1 MPNLMLSKQSMAWA
15 IAGSS
20 CNMKPLMRFGI
31 RAKLLFFS
39 AFLLCIPYLGYQYVW
54 ELETYLRIGQEQTM
68 VGTARAVATALH
80 ERPVIFTEQSALVNT
95 VKPGTDLYAHPIK
108 YPIQLDGQ
116 LSDWRDYAGSMIL
129 YGQDNIIEQTTP
141 YQQTDLSFTHMVGQ
155 YGRFLYVMFDVIDDA
170 VIYRNENALR
180 VDRNDFLQIAMI
192 NETGQFERYLVAPY
206 QAGWINAYLL
216 ENTENAFV
224 PLKLETRI
232 QGQWSQHEDG
242 YRIELRI
249 PLNMLASNIAF
260 AITDVDDNATRTKER
275 TIGTANPTQSDE
287 LGTVLIPS
295 PEIEQILQGLE
306 YANAR
311 VWVVDKHKRVL
322 ARAGDIQTAAGLNV
336 ADSYEQSPSWWTNIE
351 SKWLLPLYYTVLN
364 EPPKVFI
371 DELADAYE
379 LAGQDIEMAL
389 QGEPDTL
396 WRLSTDKQAVILS
409 AAHPIFVAGEV
420 LGAVVVEQ
428 TTNGIRT
435 LRNKALEQQF
445 HFFLSVL
452 VIGTFALFL
461 FASRI
466 SSRIRRL
473 RNDTE
478 LAIDP
483 QGKIIGMIPTQHA
496 SDEIGDLG
504 RSFSQ
509 VLERLAQY
517 NHYLENMAARLSHE
531 LRTPVAIVNSSLENL
546 ALSNTDSRPPQ
557 DSVFI
562 QRAQDGIKRLSLILQ
577 NMSEAT
583 RLENTL
589 KSNDREPFDV
599 GALCENI
606 IANSQMTAH
615 QYRFHFDNTHMPEH
629 PITLQGAPEL
639 FAQMLDK
646 VLANAIDFAEP
657 DSTITLCM
665 AQQQAQ
671 LVITISNIGPTLPQ
685 NMHDQLLESMV
696 SIRSVDDPQ
705 QVHLGLGLYIAN
717 MLAMYHHGKM
727 QIANSDEENGVTV
740 RFTFTL

>member
-1 MPNLMLSKQSMAWA
+1 MGWVIVGNST
-15 IAGSS
+15 
-20 CNMKPLMRFGI
+20 NMKSIFRLGI

-116 LSDWRDYAGSMIL
+116 LSDWRDYQGSMIH
-129 YGQDNIIEQTTP
+129 YGQDNIIEQTEV
-141 YQQTDLSFTHMVGQ
+141 YSESDLSFIHMVGQ
-155 YGRFLYVMFDVIDDA
+155 FGRYLYVMFDVVDDA
-170 VIYRNENALR
+170 VVYRNENALR
-180 VDRNDFLQIAMI
+180 IDRNDFLQIAMI
-192 NETGQFERYLVAPY
+192 NQTGQFERYLVAPY
-206 QAGWINAYLL
+206 QSGWVNAYLL
-216 ENTENAFV
+216 ENTQSAFV

-232 QGQWSQHEDG
+232 QGQWAQSIQG

-249 PLNMLASNIAF
+249 PLDMLASNIAF
-260 AITDVDDNATRTKER
+260 AITDVDDDDTRVKER
-275 TIGTANPTQSDE
+275 TIGTANPTQSDA

-322 ARAGDIQTAAGLNV
+322 ARAGDIQNASGLNV
-336 ADSYEQSPSWWTNIE
+336 AESYEQTPSLWTYIE
-351 SKWLLPLYYTVLN
+351 SQWLFPLYYMVLN

-389 QGEPDTL
+389 RGESDTL
-396 WRLSTDKQAVILS
+396 WRLSSDKQAVILS

-420 LGAVVVEQ
+420 MGAVVVEQ

-452 VIGTFALFL
+452 VIGTFSLFL
-461 FASRI
+461 FATRI

-483 QGKIIGMIPTQHA
+483 QGKIIGMIPSQNA

-504 RSFSQ
+504 RSFAQ

-546 ALSNTDSRPPQ
+546 ALNNAAQHNPQ
-557 DSVFI
+557 NDVFI

-583 RLENTL
+583 RLEHTL
-589 KSNDREPFDV
+589 KSNERESFDV
-599 GALCENI
+599 IALCDNMI
-606 IANSQMTAH
+606 GNSQMTATQH
-615 QYRFHFDNTHMPEH
+615 TFNFDNTLAPGSQ
-629 PITLQGAPEL
+629 ISLNGAPEL

-657 DSTITLCM
+657 NSQITLHL
-665 AQQQAQ
+665 AQHHDQ
-671 LVITISNIGPTLPQ
+671 LIIEITNIGPILPQ
-685 NMHDQLLESMV
+685 DMQDQLLESMV
-696 SIRSVDDPQ
+696 SIRDTNDPQ

-717 MLAMYHHGKM
+717 MLAMYHDGSM
-727 QIANSDEENGVTV
+727 RIANSQTGQGVTV
-740 RFTFTL
+740 KFVFTL